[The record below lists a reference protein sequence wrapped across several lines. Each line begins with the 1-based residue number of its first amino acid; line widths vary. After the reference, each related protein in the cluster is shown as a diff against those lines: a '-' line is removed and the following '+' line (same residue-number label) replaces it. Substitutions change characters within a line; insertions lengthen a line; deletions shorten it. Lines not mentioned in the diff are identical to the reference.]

1 MVKFTIG
8 SFLNVQVSGIKY
20 IQKLSWACP
29 APFLPWVLNMEVR
42 PLETS
47 CSLKAHGRVPI
58 GSVSQILGRCL
69 SVFIPCSL
77 STFFLCPF
85 FSLLF
90 LFLRQL
96 LLPDIP
102 SEVLRG
108 CLCCLGSYNSPHPSI
123 PVSASIPGL
132 EKPWTCRRLSYV
144 REGQSLVV
152 SLWATFVPG
161 QLSSSYLS
169 ASHELNKKIPPV
181 TLSSIYA
188 AK

>member
-47 CSLKAHGRVPI
+47 CSLKARGRVPI

-77 STFFLCPF
+77 STFFLCAF
-85 FSLLF
+85 FS
-90 LFLRQL
+90 
-96 LLPDIP
+96 
-102 SEVLRG
+102 
-108 CLCCLGSYNSPHPSI
+108 
-123 PVSASIPGL
+123 
-132 EKPWTCRRLSYV
+132 
-144 REGQSLVV
+144 
-152 SLWATFVPG
+152 
-161 QLSSSYLS
+161 SSSYFSFYSLIFPLRSWGGVS
-169 ASHELNKKIPPV
+169 AAPGPIIPPSLNSSV
-181 TLSSIYA
+181 RLHPWIGKALDMQAAVLCERRTIPGCFLVGDICPWTAFLILSLCLS
-188 AK
+188 